1 MNMIHEGT
9 HGIQALDLLGRKAVM
24 KDGAATRALATVMM
38 RDVHMNADGDLAD
51 LAADLGAAVERYGT
65 TTALLGAELST
76 NPARALANAHEYL
89 NMVRLSA

>member
-1 MNMIHEGT
+1 MIHEGT

-24 KDGAATRALATVMM
+24 KDGAATRALATVLMK
-38 RDVHMNADGDLAD
+38 DAQMNADILPD

-65 TTALLGAELST
+65 TTALLGAELSK
-76 NPARALANAHEYL
+76 NPQRALANAHEYL